1 MDGESDEVQQLYMY
15 VWKQVEAHL
24 GTWLFNAQRK
34 KEKVSFS
41 DAAYQNFCIRF

>member
-1 MDGESDEVQQLYMY
+1 MGGEWDEVQQLYTY

-24 GTWLFNAQRK
+24 GTWLLNTQRK

-41 DAAYQNFCIRF
+41 DVAYQNFYISF